1 MSFLEELEQ
10 VHIVAYALETLIDG
24 TFNKLQAIYAFGD
37 SHSDRAKLSVNDD
50 WYALVYSVLLES
62 IALDVASLLDR
73 AKYGKDSNCNFR
85 ELKRVIENCGDKK
98 ARYDG
103 VLNEIDKLIE
113 KYNDIIPDVLRNKI
127 IAHKDLEQL
136 FTLNDYDVDLIGI
149 TRLLLEGYKI
159 VSDVMELA
167 VGAKLSFPDL
177 DEKQKKYEAS
187 LRLPL

>member
-73 AKYGKDSNCNFR
+73 AKYGKDSNCNFIVNV
-85 ELKRVIENCGDKK
+85 K
-98 ARYDG
+98 
-103 VLNEIDKLIE
+103 ID
-113 KYNDIIPDVLRNKI
+113 
-127 IAHKDLEQL
+127 
-136 FTLNDYDVDLIGI
+136 FT
-149 TRLLLEGYKI
+149 
-159 VSDVMELA
+159 
-167 VGAKLSFPDL
+167 
-177 DEKQKKYEAS
+177 
-187 LRLPL
+187 